1 MCEPGFARRGRPYGG
16 AMTPDELDRILRSED
31 LLEPSSG
38 FATNVMDAVRRQ
50 LAEPLAPRFPWI
62 RFASGL
68 LAGGVMAL
76 TGTILLSQSEVTV
89 VALAPLGA
97 IVPEIGYATAVL
109 LMSFGL
115 TSLP

>member
-1 MCEPGFARRGRPYGG
+1 
-16 AMTPDELDRILRSED
+16 MTPDELDRILRSED

-89 VALAPLGA
+89 VALAAPLAPLGA

-115 TSLP
+115 TSLPRLLGRP